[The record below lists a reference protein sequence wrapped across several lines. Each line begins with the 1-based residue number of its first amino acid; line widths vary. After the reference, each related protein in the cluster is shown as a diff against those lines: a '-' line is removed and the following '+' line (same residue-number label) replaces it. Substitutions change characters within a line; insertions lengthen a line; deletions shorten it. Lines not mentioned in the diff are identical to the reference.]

1 MMKTALMAAVLV
13 GFGFVP
19 AAYAEEPAPAPSP
32 EPAPAPTPLPEAEAK
47 PKPPPYSLPWQLR
60 PAVVGNVIRSDTAMA
75 SYQPPGSD
83 SRGRTIASFLLASYK
98 ITDEMAPM
106 VRLGMLSDDAP
117 GDEAKIGLTN
127 AAAGFTYAPKLHANF
142 KLALFLGLA
151 FPIGSGGGNDPST
164 DAPPPIRGIY
174 ARSAMDNAMFAV
186 NDFTVFP
193 GVDVAWVAGGL
204 TVQAEA
210 TVLRLMRVKGDEVQK
225 DEAKTN
231 FTSGLH
237 VGYFIVPELSLGG
250 EIRYQRWLS
259 TPAAVEADEAKP
271 DDQQL
276 GIRDCL
282 TFAVGP
288 RVHIKAGDKLWIR
301 PGIAYARGLDN
312 PMKDQEYNIVQLDVP
327 VAF

>member
-1 MMKTALMAAVLV
+1 MRTALMAALLV
-13 GFGFVP
+13 GFGFLPV
-19 AAYAEEPAPAPSP
+19 ANAQEPAPAPA
-32 EPAPAPTPLPEAEAK
+32 PAPEPTPLPEVAAK

-60 PAVVGNVIRSDTAMA
+60 PAVVGNVVRWDTAMA
-75 SYQPPGSD
+75 SYEPPGSD

-106 VRLGMLSDDAP
+106 IRLGVLSDDAP
-117 GDEAKIGLTN
+117 GDSAKVGLTN
-127 AAAGFTYAPKLHANF
+127 VAAGFTWAPKLHANL

-151 FPIGSGGGNDPST
+151 FPVASGGGNDPSR

-193 GVDVAWVAGGL
+193 GVDIAWVSDGL

-210 TVLRLMRVKGDEVQK
+210 TLLRLTRVKGDDVQK
-225 DEAKTN
+225 DKGKTN

-237 VGYFIVPELSLGG
+237 VGYFLVPELSLGA
-250 EIRYQRWLS
+250 ELRYQRWLS

-271 DDQQL
+271 DAQQT
-276 GIRDCL
+276 GIRDTL
-282 TFAVGP
+282 SFAVGP
-288 RVHIKAGDKLWIR
+288 RLHIKAGDKLWIR

-312 PMKDQEYNIVQLDVP
+312 PMKDQEYNIVQVDIP